1 MGRKIYGLPPGGGA
15 CGKITNKLK
24 HLFNAASGRKELH
37 KQVHF

>member
-1 MGRKIYGLPPGGGA
+1 MGSHPEGGA

-37 KQVHF
+37 KQVNF